1 MRGIPIDL
9 TRPPLT
15 RRAHLLERSFYVGLA
30 VISVVSFF
38 AIERF
43 DFGSPLRQALKGLAL
58 LLAMAAGMELP
69 MALESYGRYLRRYEQ
84 AAGERREKR

>member
-1 MRGIPIDL
+1 MG
-9 TRPPLT
+9 
-15 RRAHLLERSFYVGLA
+15 VA

-43 DFGSPLRQALKGLAL
+43 ELGSPLRQALKGLAL
-58 LLAMAAGMELP
+58 LLALAAGMELP

-84 AAGERREKR
+84 ATDERREVRSSRQRSL